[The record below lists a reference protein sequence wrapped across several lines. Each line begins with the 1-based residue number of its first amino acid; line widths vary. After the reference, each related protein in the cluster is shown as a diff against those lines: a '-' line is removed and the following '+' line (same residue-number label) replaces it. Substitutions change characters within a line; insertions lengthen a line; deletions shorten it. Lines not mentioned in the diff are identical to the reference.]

1 MQRENSLLGKHLK
14 RTHVGD
20 GKRPSVQVARHFLRA
35 GVCRRHSIA
44 LVTCPVHV
52 AAPATR
58 TAATNALR
66 TAVVADAATL
76 AATALAFTV
85 VAHRTAGVADAATN
99 PATCATAAAA
109 TAALTT
115 FTWIP

>member
-66 TAVVADAATL
+66 TAAAATAAAATAASHRPTAVVADATTRAAAAVVADAATL
-76 AATALAFTV
+76 AADANQAQAYL
-85 VAHRTAGVADAATN
+85 RDAD
-99 PATCATAAAA
+99 
-109 TAALTT
+109 
-115 FTWIP
+115 